1 MKYAGDY
8 YVGLDL
14 GTDSVGWAVTDTSY
28 HVLKANQKAL
38 WGVRLF
44 DSAKTAAERRKHRT
58 DRRRNE
64 RTKQRIH
71 WLQMLFDQ
79 EICKADPAFF
89 QRLKESK
96 FAADDKQG
104 VTGRDMLFADKL
116 FTDKEYHAKY
126 PTVYHLRHALLTEA
140 GPFDVRLVYLAIHHI
155 VKNRGH
161 FLLDTEVSGD
171 TVTFSGTF
179 SALREHL
186 LENYGVNFD
195 LEDPDAF
202 EAHLKDRNLTKTR
215 KKTMLKKAAGLKKT
229 DGMLHAI
236 VELLAGSKV
245 KLSAIYQDDSLKKAD
260 TASISLAEEWKE
272 KEDEL
277 ASVLG
282 ERIELIVHAKKVYDW
297 AVLDDILGGHTYLS
311 TAKVASYEKHH
322 TDLKLLKEAVKAALP
337 DKYAEIFHE
346 ERENLNNY
354 AAYSGK
360 GAYRCKYED
369 FKKYLTAQLKRI
381 KEPTEAVKGILAE
394 LERDTFLLKQVG
406 KANSVVP
413 HQVHRKELRDIL
425 TRAERY
431 LPFLAERDED
441 GISTSEKIL
450 SIFDFRIPYYVG
462 PLNTTSVHSW
472 VERTNEKIYP
482 WNFDQVVDRETSAER
497 FIMRMTSKC
506 TYIKEDVLPKDSLL
520 YSEFMVL
527 NELNNLRIN
536 GKRVSAEIKQ
546 GIYQNLFLK
555 KKTVKRK
562 ALEEYLLANG
572 ICQEGDE
579 ISGIDGDFKSSM
591 KSYHDF
597 KKILDA
603 TGDTAMVED
612 IIRRIVLFG
621 EDRKMLRSYVERTY
635 GSTLSREDIKYVCK
649 KKYSGWGRLSREFL
663 TEIYHVDK
671 ETGEAF
677 SIIEMLRQ
685 TNCNLMELLSG
696 RYTFLDAIKTYNE
709 THYGAA
715 TKSVKEMVDESYASP
730 AIKRAILQAIAIVD
744 ELVKIMGKRPPKRI
758 FVEMARGEEEK
769 KRTVSRRNTLLELYE
784 TCKDEAPALF
794 AQLETLSDSDLRR
807 DKLYLYYTQMGKCMY
822 SGKPIEL
829 SLLDTD
835 YDIDHIYPQSKVKD
849 DSLDNRVLVYRP
861 LNEEKGDKY
870 PIDQKIRTQQRLF
883 WYGLKEKGLISARK
897 YDRLVRSTTFS
908 EEEMAGFINRQLVET
923 RQSSKMVADILEKRY
938 GSSTEIVYVKAGN
951 VSSFRQQADR
961 DEHGKQI
968 AYDFVKCREVNDHH
982 HAKDA
987 YLNIVVGNVYH
998 VKFTRNPLNYIK
1010 SAEGAKYSLNR
1021 LFEKKVE
1028 RDGETAWLPGEDG
1041 SMAVVRKTMGKNNV
1055 LVTRKAHEVG
1065 GMLYY
1070 QNIVPKG
1077 KGQAPIK
1084 SKDPRMCVK
1093 LNGGYRYG
1101 GYNKRTGAYY
1111 FLVEHKKGKKRVR
1124 SLETVYLMY
1133 EDFYREDP
1141 QSYCE
1146 QVLGITEPRILI
1158 NKIRKDA
1165 LLDYDGFRLNL
1176 SGRTGNY
1183 ITCKNSNQ
1191 LVLAPEA
1198 VSYVKAIGKYLERS
1212 KTAAGELAAA
1222 PADKITN
1229 HDNEALYAML
1239 IEKLT
1244 NGLYQKKYDGV
1255 ARKLSQNK
1263 EVFQNLS
1270 LLGQCTMLLEMV
1282 KLFSSGNTSG
1292 ANLKLIGEGDKT
1304 GILGISKNLPNQ
1316 GRITLV
1322 NQSVTGVF
1330 EQEVDLLGTDFTP
1343 RPLRR

>member
-1 MKYAGDY
+1 MKYAGNY

-28 HVLKANQKAL
+28 HVLKANQKAI

-44 DSAKTAAERRKHRT
+44 DAAETAAKRREYRT

-64 RTKQRIH
+64 RKKQRIH

-104 VTGRDMLFADKL
+104 VTGRDTLFADKL

-126 PTVYHLRHALLTEA
+126 PTIYHLRHALLTEA

-171 TVTFSGTF
+171 MVTFSDTF

-186 LENYGVNFD
+186 LENYGVPFD
-195 LEDPDAF
+195 LEDPEAF

-215 KKTMLKKAAGLKKT
+215 KKTLLKKAAKLGKT

-245 KLSAIYQDDSLKKAD
+245 KLSAIYQDDSLIKAD

-272 KEDEL
+272 DEL
-277 ASVLG
+277 ASILG
-282 ERIELIVHAKKVYDW
+282 DRIELIIYTKKVYDW
-297 AVLDDILGGHTYLS
+297 AVLDDILGGHAYLS
-311 TAKVASYEKHH
+311 AARVASYEKHH
-322 TDLKLLKEAVKAALP
+322 ADLKLLKEAVKAVLP
-337 DKYAEIFHE
+337 EKYAEIFHK
-346 ERENLNNY
+346 EREKLNNY

-360 GAYRCKYED
+360 GAYRCQYEG
-369 FKKYLTAQLKRI
+369 FKKYLTAQLKGI
-381 KEPTEAVKGILAE
+381 KEPTEAVEGILAE

-406 KANSVVP
+406 KFNSVVP
-413 HQVHRKELRDIL
+413 HQVHRKELCDIL

-462 PLNTTSVHSW
+462 PLNTDSVHSW

-482 WNFDQVVDRETSAER
+482 WNFDRVVDRETSAER
-497 FIMRMTSKC
+497 FITRMTSKC

-555 KKTVKRK
+555 KKTVKSK
-562 ALEEYLLANG
+562 ALVEYLLANG

-635 GSTLSREDIKYVCK
+635 GSTLSREDIKYVCG

-663 TEIYHVDK
+663 TEIHHVDK
-671 ETGEAF
+671 ETGEEF
-677 SIIEMLRQ
+677 SIIKMLRQ

-696 RYTFLDAIKTYNE
+696 RYTFLDAIKTYNK

-715 TKSVKEMVDESYASP
+715 TKSVKELVDESYASP
-730 AIKRAILQAIAIVD
+730 SIKRAILQAIAIVD

-784 TCKDEAPALF
+784 TCKNEAPSLF

-870 PIDQKIRTQQRLF
+870 PIDQKIRTQRRSF
-883 WYGLKEKGLISARK
+883 WHSLKEKGLISARK

-908 EEEMAGFINRQLVET
+908 EEELAGFINRQLVET

-961 DEHGKQI
+961 DEHGKQVS
-968 AYDFVKCREVNDHH
+968 YDFVKCREVNDHH

-987 YLNIVVGNVYH
+987 YLNIVVGNVYY

-1028 RDGETAWLPGEDG
+1028 RNGETAWLPGEDG
-1041 SMAVVRKTMGKNNV
+1041 SMAVVRKTMRKNNV

-1065 GMLYY
+1065 GGLYD
-1070 QNIVPKG
+1070 QKIVRQG

-1111 FLVEHKKGKKRVR
+1111 FLVEHTKSKKRTR
-1124 SLETVYLMY
+1124 SLEPVYLMY

-1141 QSYCE
+1141 KSYCE

-1158 NKIRKDA
+1158 NKIRIDA

-1176 SGRTGNY
+1176 SSRTGDR

-1191 LVLAPEA
+1191 LVLVPEA

-1212 KTAAGELAAA
+1212 KTAVGELAAV

-1270 LLGQCTMLLEMV
+1270 LLGQCTVLLEMV
-1282 KLFSSGNTSG
+1282 KLFSGGNTSG
-1292 ANLKLIGEGDKT
+1292 ANLKLIGEGNKA
-1304 GILGISKNLPNQ
+1304 GILRINKYLPDQ